1 MIRPFNFYIESRKV
15 VKQKPE
21 NNVAISL
28 LKKAKERFG
37 YIETQEIKDGNSF
50 IIFEN
55 LYESLREATQS
66 LLAIEGYKPYSHEA
80 IIAFLKERVEGITED
95 QIELFNDAR
104 IKRHDSLYYGKEISK
119 EKTMDLLNLTK
130 LLLPVI
136 EKELNKRFKK

>member
-80 IIAFLKERVEGITED
+80 IIAFLKEREKGITED
-95 QIELFNDAR
+95 QIELFNDAI

-119 EKTMDLLNLTK
+119 E
-130 LLLPVI
+130 
-136 EKELNKRFKK
+136 

>member
-80 IIAFLKERVEGITED
+80 IIAFAFEEKIISEKDRRPIKSIKLYPLTTVLSSDESPIF
-95 QIELFNDAR
+95 LFHFFSS
-104 IKRHDSLYYGKEISK
+104 I
-119 EKTMDLLNLTK
+119 
-130 LLLPVI
+130 
-136 EKELNKRFKK
+136 